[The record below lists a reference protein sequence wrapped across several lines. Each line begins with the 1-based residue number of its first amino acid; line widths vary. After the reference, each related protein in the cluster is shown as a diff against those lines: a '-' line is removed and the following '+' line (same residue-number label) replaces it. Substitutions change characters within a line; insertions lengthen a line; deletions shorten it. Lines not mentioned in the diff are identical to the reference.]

1 MNETYINETISSEN
15 NTNDQSCRYLVV
27 DEIHPPDITVPLY
40 GYALP
45 VLLFVTTT
53 ANTFVVAV
61 LWQRHMRTPSNT
73 ILLAISLSDLFTL
86 IVPAPMFFYLYT
98 LGNHAIPLFPTLA
111 CYTYHFLCDVIPT
124 LFHTAS
130 IWLTLALAAQRYI
143 YVCHSPVAR
152 IICSQP
158 TVVKIVMLIFL
169 AATLH
174 QLPRFFEFVYV
185 PGEMPYNDE
194 FIPACISCNS
204 EWLRKI
210 DVIYYPCYFWMRVI
224 LVHLLPCALLVLLNV
239 LLYITL
245 RDAQQTRRRLLK
257 ENRSSDYKKIREKNC
272 TTMML
277 IVIVSVF
284 LVTEIPLAIITF
296 LHIVTNSGIFVVFTI
311 DDYPKV
317 HKFVTFSNFFMILF
331 YPLNFAIYCGMSR
344 QFRDTFKA
352 LFISKTN
359 TRPLPR
365 EDSSRYST
373 VNGLKTN
380 ETIL

>member
-1 MNETYINETISSEN
+1 MMNETYLNESYLSSN
-15 NTNDQSCRYLVV
+15 VTFGPSCHYLMV
-27 DEIHPPDITVPLY
+27 DEIQPPDITVPLY

-45 VLLFVTTT
+45 ILLVVTTT

-86 IVPAPMFFYLYT
+86 VVPAPMFFYLYT
-98 LGNHAIPLFPTLA
+98 LGNHVFPIYPPIA

-152 IICSQP
+152 IFCAQP
-158 TVVKIVMLIFL
+158 TVVKIVMLIFF

-174 QLPRFFEFVYV
+174 QLPRFFEFVYE
-185 PGEMPYNDE
+185 PGEIMYNGE
-194 FIPACISCNS
+194 VITVCIFCNS
-204 EWLRKI
+204 EWLQKI
-210 DVIYYPCYFWMRVI
+210 GRIYYPCYFWMRVV
-224 LVHLLPCALLVLLNV
+224 LVHLLPCALLVLINV

-245 RDAQQTRRRLLK
+245 RDAQQTRRRLLQ
-257 ENRSSDYKKIREKNC
+257 ENRRCEYKKIREKNC

-296 LHIVTNSGIFVVFTI
+296 LHIVTNSGIMEVFTTE
-311 DDYPKV
+311 DYPKV

-352 LFISKTN
+352 LFIIFTFFLYYFYFLLFEYKIN
-359 TRPLPR
+359 LHLL
-365 EDSSRYST
+365 
-373 VNGLKTN
+373 NFAM
-380 ETIL
+380 